1 MIKRCRHA
9 LALAMMLSAFASA
22 AGTAHGGAAALAADK
37 YQTWRA
43 AAAQTLIDLGDTH
56 SLATAAALRR
66 IGTAGRPKADSAALK
81 SAVELAGKASDLAP
95 EDPTI
100 LWLRLQLC
108 AASPGCDIRD
118 AATTMRWVDA
128 ENGAAWIA
136 TLAAAQKEGD
146 AVEVDRILAD
156 MAHGAYFDLYWN
168 RTVVL
173 LFDALKR
180 AGARLPAHYLPS
192 DVARLLEA
200 MEIASAATIPSLTP
214 LLSACRETVGTERR
228 ELCLRVAKIMQRG
241 DTVVAQLAGFSVE
254 KRLTAP
260 DGKEGRSVAE
270 RRRVL
275 EWRVSNANRFDV
287 PVLPWLINS
296 RARAR
301 VAQMRALPRE
311 EDVDVAILRDHK
323 IPLEPPEEHR

>member
-1 MIKRCRHA
+1 MIKRCWQA
-9 LALAMMLSAFASA
+9 LALAMMLPGLASA
-22 AGTAHGGAAALAADK
+22 AGTAHGGGASRRTSIRPGGRLRRK
-37 YQTWRA
+37 LSSTPG
-43 AAAQTLIDLGDTH
+43 TPN
-56 SLATAAALRR
+56 SLATAAALRHV
-66 IGTAGRPKADSAALK
+66 GLTARSKADSAALK
-81 SAVELAGKASDLAP
+81 STVELAGKASELAP
-95 EDPTI
+95 ENPTI

-108 AASPGCDIRD
+108 AASAGCDIRD

-136 TLAAAQKEGD
+136 TLAAAQREGD
-146 AVEVDRILAD
+146 AVEVDRTLAD

-180 AGARLPAHYLPS
+180 AGGRLPAHYLPS

-200 MEIASAATIPSLTP
+200 MEIASAETIPSLTP
-214 LLSACRETVGTERR
+214 LLNACRETGGAERR
-228 ELCLRVAKIMQRG
+228 ELCLKVARIMQRG
-241 DTVVAQLAGFSVE
+241 DTVVAQLAGFSIE
-254 KRLTAP
+254 RRLTPP
-260 DGKEGRSVAE
+260 DSKEGRSVAE
-270 RRRVL
+270 HRRVL
-275 EWRVSNANRFDV
+275 EWRVSNANRFDL

-301 VAQMRALPRE
+301 IAQMRAMPRE
-311 EDVDVAILRDHK
+311 EDVDIAILRGHK